1 LRDHVFSFQSRV
13 EAGLRFGWLEVPDGL
28 EQAAVVEPIDSFQ
41 RRVFH
46 HLEAAPRSAAMDH
59 LGFEKAIYGHG
70 QGVVIAVPDTADE
83 EVDAGNG

>member
-1 LRDHVFSFQSRV
+1 
-13 EAGLRFGWLEVPDGL
+13 
-28 EQAAVVEPIDSFQ
+28 
-41 RRVFH
+41 
-46 HLEAAPRSAAMDH
+46 MDH